1 MPPIVVAPSPMKL
14 PVQPGPYMGGFVPI
28 ELEPVIASDGLVEAA
43 AVEPAPLDIV
53 PPASLGPADP
63 VRDGLFW
70 TDLEG

>member
-1 MPPIVVAPSPMKL
+1 
-14 PVQPGPYMGGFVPI
+14 MGGFVPI